1 MRKCPAT
8 DLNGAARHLGRLP
21 IAPVLLMTGHP
32 ITGGTGLPSQRECLE
47 MMDCYGQGK
56 ARKLAEIIGATVL
69 AGEMSL
75 AAAVATGDW
84 VTSHEQYGRNR

>member
-1 MRKCPAT
+1 M
-8 DLNGAARHLGRLP
+8 GAAVGELTDDGSYYFSITLP
-21 IAPVLLMTGHP
+21 SLICASYG
-32 ITGGTGLPSQRECLE
+32 GGTGLPSQRECLE